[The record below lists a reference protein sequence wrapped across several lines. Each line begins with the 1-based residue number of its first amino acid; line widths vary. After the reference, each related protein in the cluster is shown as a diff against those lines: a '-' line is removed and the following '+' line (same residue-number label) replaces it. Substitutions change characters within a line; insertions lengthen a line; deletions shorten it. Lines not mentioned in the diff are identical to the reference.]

1 MVIQN
6 GLVYT
11 EEHLFAQMDL
21 EYEDGIITRMAPA
34 GSLDGQPCFDAE
46 GLFVL
51 PGFVDVHTHGCA
63 GGDFSDGD
71 KAAISR
77 MLAFYAKEGVTSVV
91 PSSMSLS
98 QELLESAVCA
108 MRPYF
113 DREGYGAVLRGLNM
127 EGPFLNPAKKGAQK
141 EEYIVPPDEEMFERV
156 WELCGGRVRI
166 VDVAPE
172 LPGSSEF
179 IEKMSERCTVSLAH
193 TAATYDQ
200 AVAAFA
206 AGASHVTH
214 LFNAMPP
221 FGHREPGVVGAA
233 SDFAR
238 YVELISDGVHLHPA
252 VVRAAFNMFAGRV
265 CLISDSMRA
274 TGMPDGEY
282 DLGGQAVTMQNGRAT
297 LADGTIAG
305 SATSQPECARRA
317 VYFGVPLEEVVQ
329 AASENPARA
338 AGIFDEVGSIA
349 PGKRADLLLWN
360 AEMQTARVVIGGK
373 MLRMA

>member
-1 MVIQN
+1 
-6 GLVYT
+6 
-11 EEHLFAQMDL
+11 
-21 EYEDGIITRMAPA
+21 
-34 GSLDGQPCFDAE
+34 
-46 GLFVL
+46 
-51 PGFVDVHTHGCA
+51 
-63 GGDFSDGD
+63 
-71 KAAISR
+71 
-77 MLAFYAKEGVTSVV
+77 
-91 PSSMSLS
+91 
-98 QELLESAVCA
+98 
-108 MRPYF
+108 
-113 DREGYGAVLRGLNM
+113 
-127 EGPFLNPAKKGAQK
+127 
-141 EEYIVPPDEEMFERV
+141 
-156 WELCGGRVRI
+156 
-166 VDVAPE
+166 
-172 LPGSSEF
+172 
-179 IEKMSERCTVSLAH
+179 
-193 TAATYDQ
+193 
-200 AVAAFA
+200 
-206 AGASHVTH
+206 
-214 LFNAMPP
+214 MPP
-221 FGHREPGVVGAA
+221 FAHRAPGVVGAA
-233 SDFAR
+233 ADSPNCM
-238 YVELISDGVHLHPA
+238 VELIVDGVHLHPA

>member
-11 EEHLFAQMDL
+11 EEHLFARMDL
-21 EYEDGIITRMAPA
+21 EYEGDIITRMAPA

-71 KAAISR
+71 KTAISR

-98 QELLESAVCA
+98 GELLENAVGA

-127 EGPFLNPAKKGAQK
+127 EGPFLNPVKKGAQK
-141 EEYIVPPDEEMFERV
+141 EEYIVPPDEELFERV
-156 WELCGGRVRI
+156 WELSGGRVRI
-166 VDVAPE
+166 LDVAPE
-172 LPGSSEF
+172 MPGSTAF
-179 IEKMSERCTVSLAH
+179 IKRMSERCTVSLAH
-193 TAATYDQ
+193 TTANYDQ
-200 AVAAFA
+200 AAAAFA
-206 AGASHVTH
+206 AGATHVTH

-238 YVELISDGVHLHPA
+238 HVELISDGVHLHPA

-329 AASENPARA
+329 AASENPAKA
-338 AGIFDEVGSIA
+338 AGIYDVVGSIA
-349 PGKRADLLLWN
+349 PGKRADLLMWT
-360 AEMQTARVVIGGK
+360 ADMQTARVVVGGK